1 MSLQGLDIREK
12 LWKAKTGYGVWDVFL
27 VEGIIE
33 QKLRVFMEQR
43 DWWTGLWWGAV
54 RDKTGEIE
62 HFGDDSCN
70 VGDINNCGL
79 SCTLR
84 RTVRINIG
92 IQEWGKQLGVCPK
105 NFIKGNESLN

>member
-1 MSLQGLDIREK
+1 M
-12 LWKAKTGYGVWDVFL
+12 
-27 VEGIIE
+27 
-33 QKLRVFMEQR
+33 
-43 DWWTGLWWGAV
+43 
-54 RDKTGEIE
+54 RDKAGERE

-70 VGDINNCGL
+70 VGDINDCDL

-92 IQEWGKQLGVCPK
+92 IQECRKQLGVCPK